1 MNLMQSY
8 YELLKNKSDD
18 YYVELAEKEVLM
30 IPLIIETAQNGNYS
44 ERKKSANILEKVSE
58 KQPCLISVFVNYI
71 VQAISTHN
79 DFSSWCLWNSVKNV
93 FNLIDGN
100 IIEKEFFKALNSN
113 VLGEF
118 SIACECVEKYVLN
131 FPESRDKIINIL
143 KNVRNRDFYI
153 QNNLSEACGEIA
165 LEKAL
170 LLIDKLELSSAE

>member
-18 YYVELAEKEVLM
+18 YYAELAEKEVLM
-30 IPLIIETAQNGNYS
+30 IPLLIETAQDGNYS

-58 KQPCLISVFVNYI
+58 KQPYLIAVYVNYI
-71 VQAISTHN
+71 VQAIAKHN

-93 FNLIDGN
+93 LDLIDGD

-113 VLGEF
+113 ILGEY
-118 SIACECVEKYVLN
+118 SIACECSEKYVLN

-143 KNVRNRDFYI
+143 NNVRNRDFYI
-153 QNNLSEACGEIA
+153 ENNLSDACREIA

-170 LLIDKLELSSAE
+170 LLIDKLESSSAE